1 MLPKFERQNRWLLTV
16 KLAEISSS
24 QLFLQSGIKLQQQ
37 HPTALT
43 APAPGKA
50 SCGDSTTLRNDC
62 WHQTP
67 SWPLFPTWILGT
79 STFPRQSRLTT
90 PKSVQSTAPPPR
102 HHSIPYRARAGKRRQ
117 QVRDPFD
124 YAFHRSDK
132 DFSSFSA
139 LCGKVYQLYLLPW
152 TQDAFAF
159 TSVFYFLSKRKVE
172 LHTMIRSISVQRKS
186 VDSHPHLSALLGLVS
201 AFLNGSRTL
210 TGSVLCCILI
220 EDYNLYATTQAQN
233 S

>member
-1 MLPKFERQNRWLLTV
+1 MLPKFQRQNRWLLTV

-24 QLFLQSGIKLQQQ
+24 QLLLQSGIKQQQ

-67 SWPLFPTWILGT
+67 SWPLFLTWILGT
-79 STFPRQSRLTT
+79 STLPQAFSPNHS
-90 PKSVQSTAPPPR
+90 SVCTEHSSPPR
-102 HHSIPYRARAGKRRQ
+102 HHSISFHVRAGKRRQ
-117 QVRDPFD
+117 QVRDPSD

-139 LCGKVYQLYLLPW
+139 LCGKVYQLHLLPW
-152 TQDAFAF
+152 TWDAFAF
-159 TSVFYFLSKRKVE
+159 TSVFYFLSKSKVE

-186 VDSHPHLSALLGLVS
+186 VDLHPHSSALLGLVS
-201 AFLNGSRTL
+201 AFLNGSSTL

-220 EDYNLYATTQAQN
+220 EDYNLYTTNQAQN